1 MAFKLR
7 SEVRSRVT
15 DAIAEALPHIQVGS
29 YITMSFAFMA
39 VDAALPKKS
48 LVRELLAKY
57 LDDFPLSEFIND
69 VLSEEFERRDDFRF
83 DSERKLTDLDGYDDP
98 KATAEELIR
107 RFETL
112 PWSYTLTA
120 ILPHQLRELIPDGAA
135 EVQLGPSL
143 RICRP
148 TPAFQTAFPLL
159 ADTPAANDRLAGPA
173 GYLSRGQPRAT
184 TLWDSAEV
192 YFQIEAQG
200 FIQRYPYSPTVSTA
214 ERLLRSFLGLGLATG
229 LFQSHSYLASHS
241 APIPVFVH
249 RRTAN
254 GNWEPFT
261 RYNLSE
267 SVAQGLRTLYV
278 GHPNDALRIKPPD
291 TERVAAQLAHIRA
304 ALSLGQKAD
313 QILLAA
319 QWLFDGSTGHDP
331 LLTFVQ
337 SMVVLEI
344 LLGDKSQS
352 DQLSISTLISNRLAY
367 LVGETHEERATLI
380 ATFKEIYAVRSQIVH
395 SGKPHLRN
403 DDHRLLDELRR
414 MGRAAITKELDMLL
428 TPETK

>member
-1 MAFKLR
+1 MAVKLR
-7 SEVRSRVT
+7 PEVRSRVR
-15 DAIAEALPHIQVGS
+15 DAIAQALPHIQVGS
-29 YITMSFAFMA
+29 YIAMSFAFMA
-39 VDAALPKKS
+39 VDMALPKKS
-48 LVRELLAKY
+48 PVRELLARY
-57 LDDFPLSEFIND
+57 LDDFPLSDFIND
-69 VLSEEFERRDDFRF
+69 VLSEDLERRDDFRF
-83 DSERKLTDLDGYDDP
+83 DSERKLTDLEGYDDP
-98 KATAEELIR
+98 KATAEELIS

-112 PWSYTLTA
+112 PWSYALTA
-120 ILPHQLRELIPDGAA
+120 VLPHQLRELIPDGAA
-135 EVQLGPSL
+135 EIQLGPSL

-148 TPAFQTAFPLL
+148 THAFQTAFPLL
-159 ADTPAANDRLAGPA
+159 ADNPAANDRLAGPA
-173 GYLSRGQPRAT
+173 RYFNRGQPRAAAQ
-184 TLWDSAEV
+184 WAFDEI
-192 YFQIEAQG
+192 YFQIDAQG
-200 FIQRYPYSPTVSTA
+200 FIQRFPYSPTVSTA
-214 ERLLRSFLGLGLATG
+214 ERLLRSFCGLGLATG

-249 RRTAN
+249 RRAVN
-254 GNWEPFT
+254 GKWEPFT

-267 SVAQGLRTLYV
+267 SVARGLRTLYV
-278 GHPNDALRIKPPD
+278 GHPNDVLRIKPLD
-291 TERVAAQLAHIRA
+291 TERIAAQLAHINA

-313 QILLAA
+313 QTLLAA

-367 LVGETHEERATLI
+367 LVGKTHEERTSLI

-395 SGKPHLRN
+395 SGKPHLRS

-414 MGRAAITKELDMLL
+414 MGRAAITKELDALL
-428 TPETK
+428 TPRTK